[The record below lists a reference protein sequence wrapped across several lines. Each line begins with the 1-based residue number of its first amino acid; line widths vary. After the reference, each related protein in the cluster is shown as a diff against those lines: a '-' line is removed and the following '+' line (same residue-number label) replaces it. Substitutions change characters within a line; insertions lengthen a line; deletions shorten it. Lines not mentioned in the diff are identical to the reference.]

1 MPSVLGTVAGCA
13 ASCQGDTRAPPPA
26 RGQDAR
32 GPRGRPN
39 RAPRAQPA
47 PPARGADCT
56 RSVSTSS
63 QLKLT
68 MPRYQE
74 KTPRWGKPLLL
85 WLLVVLGLV
94 VPCLPRGDIDVL
106 SLNEVNP
113 QCWELSTIAV
123 IKMQKPRMTHTVG
136 EFWNFMLDLKNSDN
150 PYHAKNFW
158 DLAQLFWDKY
168 VQCVISISHGLGR
181 RETATAAYSAAH
193 SPRRAPDFAS
203 VPHRQAGLL
212 MKMSFPTYLER
223 IIKKFQQF

>member
-1 MPSVLGTVAGCA
+1 
-13 ASCQGDTRAPPPA
+13 
-26 RGQDAR
+26 
-32 GPRGRPN
+32 
-39 RAPRAQPA
+39 
-47 PPARGADCT
+47 
-56 RSVSTSS
+56 
-63 QLKLT
+63 

-74 KTPRWGKPLLL
+74 KTPRWGKPFL

-113 QCWELSTIAV
+113 QCWEWSTIAV

-136 EFWNFMLDLKNSDN
+136 EFWNFMLGLKNSDN
-150 PYHAKNFW
+150 PHHAKNFW

-181 RETATAAYSAAH
+181 RETATAVHSAVH